1 MSNACGSFSR
11 SVEQCAPMHALDVD
25 DRVCQVHAL
34 RSSLPMSWSVEDM
47 LATIVY
53 ALTLALTL
61 TPSPTHAHPRH
72 VTVCTHM
79 PSCKTLIVT
88 YLSCTHA
95 SHWISSPTCHHVAQ
109 LHGHAASVG
118 ANISRTLRSA
128 AHVARLASHLAPA
141 PSVRHIV
148 TMAASASGDSTEM
161 VWTPPPKVEDL

>member
-1 MSNACGSFSR
+1 
-11 SVEQCAPMHALDVD
+11 MHTGPSLGVCRLD
-25 DRVCQVHAL
+25 DRVCHVHAL
-34 RSSLPMSWSVEDM
+34 RSSLSMSWSVEDM

-53 ALTLALTL
+53 ALTLTL
-61 TPSPTHAHPRH
+61 AFTPSPTHAHPRH
-72 VTVCTHM
+72 VTARTHM
-79 PSCKTLIVT
+79 PSCKSQQDSHT

-95 SHWISSPTCHHVAQ
+95 SHWISSPTYHHVAQ

-118 ANISRTLRSA
+118 TNISRTLRSA

-148 TMAASASGDSTEM
+148 TMAASASGDSTEK